1 MATASSYR
9 VILDTNFLL
18 APFQFRVDIF
28 AEIERILDVKY
39 DLYVTDG
46 VISELRGL
54 MTMDAKGALSLVKE
68 LPRIATEGKDVDEA
82 LLALASKNTIM
93 CTNDKILIEKL
104 KSKGAPVIYLRQ
116 KNHLILD
123 GYLR

>member
-18 APFQFRVDIF
+18 APFQFQVDIF
-28 AEIERILDVKY
+28 EELERILDVKY
-39 DLYVTDG
+39 DLYVTEG
-46 VISELRGL
+46 VISELQGL
-54 MTMDAKGALSLVKE
+54 RTSEAKGALSLSKG
-68 LPRIATEGKDVDEA
+68 LPRIAAEGNVDEA
-82 LLALASKNTIM
+82 LLALASKNTII

-116 KNHLILD
+116 KKHLILD

>member
-1 MATASSYR
+1 LATASSYR

>member
-1 MATASSYR
+1 
-9 VILDTNFLL
+9 V
-18 APFQFRVDIF
+18 PFQFRVDIF
-28 AEIERILDVKY
+28 EELERILDVKY

-46 VISELRGL
+46 VISELRVL
-54 MTMDAKGALSLVKE
+54 RTSEARGALSLAE
-68 LPRIATEGKDVDEA
+68 GLPRIATKGRDVDEA
-82 LLALASKNTIM
+82 LLALASKNTII

-123 GYLR
+123 GYLN